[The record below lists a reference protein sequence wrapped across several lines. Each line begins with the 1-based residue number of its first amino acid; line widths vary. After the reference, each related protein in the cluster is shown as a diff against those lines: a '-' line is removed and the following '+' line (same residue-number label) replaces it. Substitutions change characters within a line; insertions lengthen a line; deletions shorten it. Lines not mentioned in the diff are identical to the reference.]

1 MHESP
6 ILVLEQRIAEIRRT
20 FEPAIGAMLHR
31 YSTAELL
38 HDDGKWDAWTD
49 LPIRI
54 EWGADR
60 LIAVSWS
67 KFDDLWLRTD
77 ASLPFS
83 IEGLTVRWV
92 HNSIDRLNAVI
103 GSIILSVM
111 LGRGE
116 MSIQGRDIEIWTR
129 LLIETDK
136 GWLEVFNALDENGYD
151 FHLHKPDG
159 VFVSCI

>member
-1 MHESP
+1 MQESP
-6 ILVLEQRIAEIRRT
+6 TLVLEQRIAEIRRT

-54 EWGADR
+54 EWGADG

-83 IEGLTVRWV
+83 IEGLTVPWV
-92 HNSIDRLNAVI
+92 HNSIDRLFVRVST
-103 GSIILSVM
+103 GVRTCPSKLSPIKDTPYRS
-111 LGRGE
+111 L
-116 MSIQGRDIEIWTR
+116 
-129 LLIETDK
+129 
-136 GWLEVFNALDENGYD
+136 
-151 FHLHKPDG
+151 
-159 VFVSCI
+159 